1 MAKCF
6 WWPYNG
12 CMNVLHLVK
21 DKFQPAGPLPYAS
34 VFGAKGLQ
42 LTAKLSLFLLDK
54 GKFLELTLML

>member
-21 DKFQPAGPLPYAS
+21 ELFQPAGPLPYAS
-34 VFGAKGLQ
+34 VFGTKGLQ
-42 LTAKLSLFLLDK
+42 LTAKLSLLLLDK

>member
-21 DKFQPAGPLPYAS
+21 DLFQPAGPLPYAS
-34 VFGAKGLQ
+34 VFGTKGLQ
-42 LTAKLSLFLLDK
+42 LTAKLSLLLLDK